1 MALRRVRVRSGW
13 QEYEVAAPSSVVRK
27 IAEPDLPLSTS
38 LGILG
43 INGAT
48 AHTALS
54 IIGQPKQGETVVVST
69 AAGAVGSAAGQ
80 IANIHGCRTIGIT
93 SSATKQRLCVEQ
105 FGYEDALDYRS
116 EAVVVRPTEICPD
129 GND

>member
-1 MALRRVRVRSGW
+1 MRALGAGTVIESRAPGFSPGDPVTGWFGW
-13 QEYEVAAPSSVVRK
+13 QEYAVVAPSAVVRK

-80 IANIHGCRTIGIT
+80 IANIHG
-93 SSATKQRLCVEQ
+93 
-105 FGYEDALDYRS
+105 RS
-116 EAVVVRPTEICPD
+116 EEHTSELQSLMRISYAVFCLK
-129 GND
+129 NKKKN